1 MLISDQRR
9 GELRTIGF
17 DNVEFVS
24 EFDKD
29 NLVLVEW
36 LGLMPDL
43 TLFNSEWEKRTERSK
58 EKAC

>member
-29 NLVLVEW
+29 ILVLVEW

-43 TLFNSEWEKRTERSK
+43 TLFNSEWEKRRL
-58 EKAC
+58 